1 MTFEGVEPIRPD
13 STVWLQPLVELH
25 QGLESNPVH
34 ATLGVGPDRDQA
46 GTSQHAQ
53 VLGHTGLGDSQGPDY
68 VTDRPLLLTEVLQDA
83 TTVLIGENLERV
95 HVAIVA

>member
-1 MTFEGVEPIRPD
+1 
-13 STVWLQPLVELH
+13 
-25 QGLESNPVH
+25 
-34 ATLGVGPDRDQA
+34 
-46 GTSQHAQ
+46 
-53 VLGHTGLGDSQGPDY
+53 VLGHTGLGDSQRPDY